1 MRPPA
6 SPPLT
11 SDATGGVAIG
21 RSGGQRGCAS
31 ACPGRSDARRL
42 GLATLDLGQLP
53 RLLALLC
60 HDGSRHG
67 FVLQPLALHF
77 AQAFD
82 LCLGIRLESNQLDLL
97 RLERDLGVVELALL
111 VAQPCA
117 GLVVVVERRR
127 TRLGDDR
134 REHAGLQLFGRAAQ
148 IGENRNAGRT
158 ARDEPVDR
166 DQFDRPLQLLDLV
179 GEVAQLHLQA
189 FLLEQQQLEARFG
202 GEVVLGGLI
211 GTITRGSDLAHSLL
225 SCVVIGLGAHRGSSR
240 YEQCQADQHQS
251 CPPDRRLHGR
261 GAYRALQLGYEH
273 PRR

>member
-1 MRPPA
+1 MVLPSDDPADNGAAPPPA
-6 SPPLT
+6 PAA
-11 SDATGGVAIG
+11 ATRA
-21 RSGGQRGCAS
+21 AS
-31 ACPGRSDARRL
+31 AWRRSISASCR
-42 GLATLDLGQLP
+42 AWSAP
-53 RLLALLC
+53 PC

-77 AQAFD
+77 AEAFD

-111 VAQPCA
+111 VAEPCA

-127 TRLGDDR
+127 TRLGDDAR
-134 REHAGLQLFGRAAQ
+134 REHAGLQLFGRAARSVR
-148 IGENRNAGRT
+148 IGMPGRT
-158 ARDEPVDR
+158 ARDELVDR

-179 GEVAQLHLQA
+179 GEVAELHLQA
-189 FLLEQQQLEARFG
+189 FLLEQQQSSAIG

-211 GTITRGSDLAHSLL
+211 GTIARQRSRAQPAELRRHRSGRAD
-225 SCVVIGLGAHRGSSR
+225 RGSSR